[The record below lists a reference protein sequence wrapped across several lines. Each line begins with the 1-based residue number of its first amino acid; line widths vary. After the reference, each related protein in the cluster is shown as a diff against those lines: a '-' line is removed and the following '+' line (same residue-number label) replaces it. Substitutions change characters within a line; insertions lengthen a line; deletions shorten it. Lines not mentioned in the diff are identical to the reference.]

1 MLHNL
6 TKRTI
11 VAQDLKVAD
20 TFGKRLRGLMG
31 RSELLQGEGLL
42 ITPCNSIHTF
52 FMRFPID
59 VMFIDERR
67 FVVHLIPSLKPNR
80 LSPLV
85 RTARSVVELP
95 AGTITRSRTE
105 LGDQLGEA
113 EVNTPNE
120 EQLICPINY

>member
-1 MLHNL
+1 MLRNL
-6 TKRTI
+6 TKGTV
-11 VAQDLKVAD
+11 VADKLKVAD

-31 RSELLQGEGLL
+31 RSELPQGEGLM

-59 VMFIDERR
+59 VLFIDEYL
-67 FVVHLIPSLKPNR
+67 FVVHIIPSLKPYR

-95 AGTITRSRTE
+95 AGTIARSRTE
-105 LGDQLGEA
+105 PGDRLGET
-113 EVNTPNE
+113 EVNTRTGSGE
-120 EQLICPINY
+120 YAR